1 MSRKKFWLFS
11 AAAAAAI
18 VSNGQAQAQ
27 DNGDEI
33 IVTAT
38 KRETRLQDVAI
49 AVTPVTAELIQNSGI
64 KDLQDLTSVAPALQ
78 FNVSENETSATAR
91 LRGIGTQ
98 GSNPG
103 LESAV
108 GIFIDGV
115 YRARNGVGL
124 SDLGEVSQI
133 EVLRGPQ
140 GTLFG
145 RNTSAGLINV
155 RTASPDLEEFGA
167 GASATYGNY
176 GETRVDGHVN
186 IPLVEEKLGLR
197 VFAAMD
203 QRDGFLDM
211 NKFGPNLALPAGP
224 NNRGIGDSNNRD
236 MQTVRAQLGF
246 APTSDFDA
254 RVIVD
259 FTERDE
265 QCCAAKIFNPFTL
278 NGNTILSNNNS
289 FSTTPPIRTQDPFQQ
304 ESATTTAE
312 RAQVV
317 AALGGYG
324 VAPQGGSGLQNV
336 QQGGGYVGQRFGF
349 ANRFYDQQLEDK
361 GVSLEM
367 NWDVGEITLSSISA
381 YRDWRYNFGQDA
393 DFSQADLFYSTNDG
407 LSGFGFKIFTQEL
420 RAAFDVGPV
429 DSIVGVFYSDEELE
443 RGSNTSLGTQA
454 GAYFGALTAGTGI
467 ASTVLPLVGSLVAN
481 GGATTRDHYEQSSN
495 SYAAYTHNI
504 WAVDEVT
511 DLTLGLRFTR
521 EQKDLAANF
530 TQQTNGF
537 PLFAAGLTT
546 FGTGVG
552 MNAGQ
557 LATLTS
563 FANCNPALPTAAIG
577 VVPAASLQA
586 VLIGARGLYCIGGLR
601 PELSLV
607 PTRTQTST
615 EEEFSGIVSVR
626 HEFSDAMSGYAS
638 VSRGYKGG
646 GFNLDRNFDFT
657 FLGGAYNTAFAP
669 EFVDAFEVGLK
680 NRLFDNALILNLAA
694 FWTKYENFQLN
705 TFNGVSFQVSSIPE
719 VTSQGVEVDAIWST
733 PVDGLDFQGGLAYT
747 EAEYGSDSGWVANS
761 ANPLNPTARPVNFR
775 LPGSR
780 LTNAPLW
787 TVTGAFT
794 YEKPFFN
801 TGLTSVA
808 YLDFRYVSSQTT
820 GANLEP
826 TKIQPEY
833 TTFNGRFALKTPG
846 EHWSLE
852 LWGRNLTD
860 KEVQQI
866 AFDVPLQQNARGA
879 FLGDPRT
886 YGVTLRFDY

>member
-1 MSRKKFWLFS
+1 LSVALGANGRECMSRKKFWLFT

-27 DNGDEI
+27 DTGDEI

-64 KDLQDLTSVAPALQ
+64 RDLQDLTSVAPALQ
-78 FNVSENETSATAR
+78 FSVSENETSATAR
-91 LRGIGTQ
+91 LRGVGTQ

-155 RTASPDLEEFGA
+155 RTAGPDLEEFA
-167 GASATYGNY
+167 VGASATYGNY
-176 GETRVDGHVN
+176 GATRVDGHINVP
-186 IPLVEEKLGLR
+186 IVAEKLGLR
-197 VFAAMD
+197 VFAATD
-203 QRDGFLDM
+203 QRDGFLDI
-211 NKFGPNLALPAGP
+211 NKFGANPTGAGGAP
-224 NNRGIGDSNNRD
+224 NRGIGESNDRN
-236 MQTVRAQLGF
+236 MQTIRAQLGF
-246 APTSDFDA
+246 APTPDFDA
-254 RVIVD
+254 RLIVD
-259 FTERDE
+259 YTERDE
-265 QCCAAKIFNPFTL
+265 QCCAAKIYNPFNL
-278 NGNTILSNNNS
+278 NGHPPLLSTNNA
-289 FSTTPPIRTQDPFQQ
+289 FTPGGIPQDPFQATVAGVS
-304 ESATTTAE
+304 SAGQAN
-312 RAQVV
+312 VV

-324 VAPQGGSGLQNV
+324 AAPGGGSGIQNV
-336 QQGGGYVGQRFGF
+336 QRGGGYVGQRFGF
-349 ANRFYDQQLEDK
+349 ANRFYDQMLEDK

-367 NWDVGEITLSSISA
+367 NWDVGDITLSSISA
-381 YRDWRYNFGQDA
+381 YRDWRYDFGQDA

-420 RAAFDVGPV
+420 RAAFDLGPV

-454 GAYFGALTAGTGI
+454 GAYFGALTAA
-467 ASTVLPLVGSLVAN
+467 ASPVVGAIVAPLAANLAAN
-481 GGATTRDHYEQSSN
+481 GGATTRDRYEQMSN
-495 SYAAYTHNI
+495 SYAIYTHNI
-504 WAVDEVT
+504 WAVDDTT
-511 DLTLGLRFTR
+511 DVTLGVRFTR
-521 EQKDLAANF
+521 EEKDLAARF
-530 TQQTNGF
+530 QQQTNAT
-537 PLFAAGLTT
+537 PLFAAGLTA
-546 FGTGVG
+546 V
-552 MNAGQ
+552 NAA
-557 LATLTS
+557 LAP
-563 FANCNPALPTAAIG
+563 FANCSPTLPSGALAPF
-577 VVPAASLQA
+577 VPAVVA
-586 VLIGARGLYCIGGLR
+586 ARISYCIGGLR

-607 PTRTQTST
+607 PTRTQSST

-657 FLGGAYNTAFAP
+657 IVGGNYNTAFAP
-669 EFVDAFEVGLK
+669 EFVDAFEIGLK

-694 FWTKYENFQLN
+694 FYNKYENFQLN

-719 VTSQGVEVDAIWST
+719 VTSQGIEVDAIWST
-733 PVDGLDFQGGLAYT
+733 PVDGLDFQGGLAFT
-747 EAEYGSDSGWVANS
+747 EAEYGDDSGWVAQS
-761 ANPLNPTARPVNFR
+761 ANPLNPSARPVNFR

-780 LTNAPLW
+780 LTNSPLW
-787 TVTGAFT
+787 TTTGAFT
-794 YEKPFFN
+794 YENAFFN
-801 TGLTSVA
+801 TGLTWLG
-808 YLDFRYVSSQTT
+808 YIDFRYVSSQTT

-826 TKIQPEY
+826 TKVQPEY
-833 TTFNGRFALKTPG
+833 TTFNGRLALKTPG
-846 EHWSLE
+846 EHWALE
-852 LWGRNLTD
+852 FWGRNLTD

-866 AFDVPLQQNARGA
+866 AFDVPLQGNARGA